1 MKNLI
6 TLLFA
11 LCLSALA
18 LANESVAKVT
28 PLTLPAGSNSG
39 EITGNLKD
47 GAQMDLNWAAQSNVA
62 AFPGTRFEMF
72 NGNHKLYRV
81 TLPAA
86 SKIDITLTPEA
97 GKLINLYALRL
108 GVDDQSV
115 PPNIQSAISAEASY
129 PRYANLGGGRKT
141 SNSDDGVRK
150 IDFMSISSPYT
161 ILIGVAGANGLT
173 DGNYKLQVNITGR

>member
-1 MKNLI
+1 MKNLV

-11 LCLSALA
+11 LCLSTLA
-18 LANESVAKVT
+18 LANEVATKVT

-47 GAQMDLNWAAQSNVA
+47 GAKMDLDWAAQSNVA

-72 NGNHKLYRV
+72 NGNHKIYRV

-97 GKLINLYALRL
+97 GKQINLYALRL
-108 GVDDQSV
+108 GIADESV
-115 PPNIQSAISAEASY
+115 PPNVQSAISAEASY
-129 PRYANLGGGRKT
+129 PKYANLGGGRKA
-141 SNSDDGVRK
+141 SNPDDGVRK
-150 IDFMSISSPYT
+150 LDFMSISSPYT
-161 ILIGVAGANGLT
+161 ILIGVAGAHGLT
-173 DGNYKLQVNITGR
+173 DGSFKLQVNITGR